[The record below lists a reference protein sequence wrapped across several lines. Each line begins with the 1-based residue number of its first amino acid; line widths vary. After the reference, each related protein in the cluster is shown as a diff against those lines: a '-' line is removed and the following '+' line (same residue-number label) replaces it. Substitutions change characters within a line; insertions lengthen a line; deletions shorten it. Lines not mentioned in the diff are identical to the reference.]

1 MTKTAHLRKYE
12 CTLLMDSTSVDDIRA
27 NTKTLPTDV
36 HAVVYEEDGITKVDA
51 VRAYKMS
58 DIFDGYWDWGI
69 RNISSITS
77 GYGNIKP
84 KLYNPEVHKKD
95 SK

>member
-12 CTLLMDSTSVDDIRA
+12 CTLLMDSTSLDDIRA
-27 NTKTLPTDV
+27 DIKILPTDV
-36 HAVVYEEDGITKVDA
+36 HAVVYVEDGITKVDA

-69 RNISSITS
+69 RTISSITS

-84 KLYNPEVHKKD
+84 KFYNPNPDKKA

>member
-27 NTKTLPTDV
+27 DTKILPTDV

-69 RNISSITS
+69 RTISSITS

-84 KLYNPEVHKKD
+84 KLYNPETHKKD